1 MQDRNMSFQS
11 APHFKRQGMWVLLIV
26 LLSPV
31 AVMSQTVDDTVRFI
45 GDMAN
50 SHGFVRTLSCRNSK
64 SGKATKITEVYSVI
78 PTGNKLG
85 AVELNHGHDELN
97 TGFTRLDL
105 HDIDTIEYQGQDSR
119 EHNLVLY
126 GVRLTCKS
134 SNPCIMKTSFCTGA
148 ITELEAQF
156 REDTLLFRSA
166 SHAERVAKAFLHLL
180 TLVRAQQQAQPF

>member
-45 GDMAN
+45 GDMTN

-105 HDIDTIEYQGQDSR
+105 HDIDTIAVPR
-119 EHNLVLY
+119 T
-126 GVRLTCKS
+126 R
-134 SNPCIMKTSFCTGA
+134 
-148 ITELEAQF
+148 
-156 REDTLLFRSA
+156 
-166 SHAERVAKAFLHLL
+166 
-180 TLVRAQQQAQPF
+180 QP